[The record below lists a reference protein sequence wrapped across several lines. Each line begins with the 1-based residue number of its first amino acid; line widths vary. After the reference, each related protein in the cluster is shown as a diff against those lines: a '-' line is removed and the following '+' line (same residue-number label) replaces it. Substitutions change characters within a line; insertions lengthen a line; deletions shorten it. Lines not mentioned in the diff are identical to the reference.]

1 MGYHGGDHTNRSGR
15 VRRRLSDGKTSIA
28 ATHLRRDLC
37 RICLR
42 VARQP
47 LETAAP
53 TAAISSAEQFGKDA
67 QRMSVFSPLSVNT
80 AGAAGRASL
89 RCGWTARA

>member
-53 TAAISSAEQFGKDA
+53 TAAISSPSSLERTTA
-67 QRMSVFSPLSVNT
+67 QRMSVRV
-80 AGAAGRASL
+80 
-89 RCGWTARA
+89 